1 MALPDTETILT
12 AAGLVATAV
21 VWAVE
26 RFLPGRKRI
35 GYRVQMDTAIGMNPQ
50 DAHSLV
56 QLRLLRQDQ
65 EVNEA
70 TLALLR
76 FENDGGKDIVRQD
89 YQEPLTVEFAG
100 RTVIGVEVPDAHPT
114 DLVGMLTRN
123 GGGLRHDGGR
133 LFIPK
138 VPLNKRNHF
147 KLLVLLSAT
156 DTRTGADPGTDP
168 GPDAGTDAG
177 SGSGTSGTPGTTGNS
192 SRTGSAPG
200 TGAGAVTV
208 SGFIS
213 GGRIR
218 RNAQRWGPRK
228 LSLAL
233 GGTFIVL
240 LGLLGGLLLSARTAP
255 TAAGECATGRLT
267 IDGSTAFAPPM
278 REIARQYRARCA
290 GAEITVSASGSLSGL
305 GSLNRE
311 GKPATVEGPGF
322 LAVSDVPAPS
332 LYRRLEGDRI
342 GVILLGL
349 VANEKAGVDDLTSA
363 QVRKIYDGTYTNW
376 KQLHGNDLPIRL
388 VSRDASS
395 GTRRAFETS
404 VLHHSEPG
412 VVSSYDCGDKDRDEQ
427 ARLTR
432 CEVDSTK
439 SLLDAV
445 DRVPGA
451 VGYAEVYAAAQ
462 RQHVV
467 SVRLN
472 GHEPDIEWGQQR
484 DYPFWTVEYLYTY
497 GRPEDGSL
505 TAKFLAFMDSDTAK
519 NIMRMYKHVPCAD
532 RQSLPDAICR
542 P

>member
-12 AAGLVATAV
+12 AAGLVATAA
-21 VWAVE
+21 VWAME

-65 EVNEA
+65 EIRDA

-89 YQEPLTVEFAG
+89 YQEPLTVEFAE
-100 RTVIGVEVPDAHPT
+100 RTVIGVEVPDANPT

-133 LFIPK
+133 LLVPK

-147 KLLVLLSAT
+147 KLLVLLSGPG
-156 DTRTGADPGTDP
+156 DGADG
-168 GPDAGTDAG
+168 GNGGGAG
-177 SGSGTSGTPGTTGNS
+177 SGGGPGE
-192 SRTGSAPG
+192 
-200 TGAGAVTV
+200 VTV
-208 SGFIS
+208 GGFIS

-240 LGLLGGLLLSARTAP
+240 LGLLGGLLLNGRTAP
-255 TAAGECATGRLT
+255 VPSECAGGRLT

-290 GAEITVSASGSLSGL
+290 GADINVLESGSLSGL
-305 GSLNRE
+305 GNLSRE
-311 GKPATVEGPGF
+311 AKPATTEGPGF
-322 LAVSDVPAPS
+322 IAVSDVPAPS
-332 LYRRLEGDRI
+332 LYRRLEGERV
-342 GVILLGL
+342 GVILLSL
-349 VANEKAGVDDLTSA
+349 VANEKAGVDDLTLG
-363 QVRKIYDGTYTNW
+363 QVRRIYDGTYTNW
-376 KQLHGNDLPIRL
+376 KQLHGNDLPIHL
-388 VSRDASS
+388 VSRDAGS

-404 VLHHSEPG
+404 VLHRSEPG
-412 VVSSYDCGDKDRDEQ
+412 VVSSYDCGDKDRDER

-432 CEVDSTK
+432 CEVNGTK

-451 VGYAEVYAAAQ
+451 IGYAEVYAAAK
-462 RQHVV
+462 RQHLV
-467 SVRLN
+467 SVRLD

-532 RQSLPDAICR
+532 RQSLPDAVCR

>member
-65 EVNEA
+65 EINDA

-89 YQEPLTVEFAG
+89 YQEPLTVEFVG
-100 RTVIGVEVPDAHPT
+100 RTVIGVEVPDANPT

-147 KLLVLLSAT
+147 KLLVLLS
-156 DTRTGADPGTDP
+156 GPGT
-168 GPDAGTDAG
+168 G
-177 SGSGTSGTPGTTGNS
+177 SGPEGG
-192 SRTGSAPG
+192 RTGSA
-200 TGAGAVTV
+200 AGSVTV
-208 SGFIS
+208 GGFIS

-240 LGLLGGLLLSARTAP
+240 LGLLGGLLLSGRVMP
-255 TAAGECATGRLT
+255 VPGECAAGRLT

-290 GAEITVSASGSLSGL
+290 GAEITVLGSGSLSGL
-305 GSLNRE
+305 GNLNRE
-311 GKPATVEGPGF
+311 GKPATAEGPGF
-322 LAVSDVPAPS
+322 IAVSDVPAPS
-332 LYRRLEGDRI
+332 LYRRLEGDRV
-342 GVILLGL
+342 GVIVLSV
-349 VANEKAGVDDLTSA
+349 VANEKASIDDLTSEEI
-363 QVRKIYDGTYTNW
+363 RKIYDGTYTNW

-388 VSRDASS
+388 VSRDAAS

-404 VLHHSEPG
+404 VLHRSEPG

-432 CEVDSTK
+432 CEVNSTK

-451 VGYAEVYAAAQ
+451 IGYAELYAAAQ

-532 RQSLPDAICR
+532 RQSLPGAVCR

>member
-1 MALPDTETILT
+1 MALPDTETILA

-56 QLRLLRQDQ
+56 QLRLLRQDR
-65 EVNEA
+65 EVSDA

-76 FENDGGKDIVRQD
+76 FENYGGKDIVRQD

-100 RTVIGVEVPDAHPT
+100 RTVIGAEVPDANPT
-114 DLVGMLTRN
+114 DLVRMLTRN

-147 KLLVLLSAT
+147 KLLVLLSAS
-156 DTRTGADPGTDP
+156 DTGSEGGRV
-168 GPDAGTDAG
+168 G
-177 SGSGTSGTPGTTGNS
+177 SGG
-192 SRTGSAPG
+192 GSV
-200 TGAGAVTV
+200 AVG
-208 SGFIS
+208 GFIS

-240 LGLLGGLLLSARTAP
+240 LGLLGGLLLSGRVTP
-255 TAAGECATGRLT
+255 VPSECAAGRLT

-290 GAEITVSASGSLSGL
+290 AAAITVLESGSLSGL
-305 GSLNRE
+305 GNLNRE
-311 GKPATVEGPGF
+311 GRPAATEGPGF
-322 LAVSDVPAPS
+322 IAVSDVPAPS
-332 LYRRLEGDRI
+332 LYRRLEGDPV
-342 GVILLGL
+342 GVILLSL
-349 VANEKAGVDDLTSA
+349 VANDKAGVDDLTSD
-363 QVRKIYDGTYTNW
+363 QIRKIYDGTYTDW
-376 KQLHGNDLPIRL
+376 KQVGGNDLPIRL
-388 VSRDASS
+388 VSRDAGS

-404 VLHHSEPG
+404 VLGRSEPG
-412 VVSSYDCGDKDRDEQ
+412 VVSSYDCGDKDRDER

-432 CEVDSTK
+432 CEVNSTK

-472 GHEPDIEWGQQR
+472 GNEPDIEWGQQR
-484 DYPFWTVEYLYTY
+484 DYPFWTVEYLSTY

-532 RQSLPDAICR
+532 RQSLPVAVCR

>member
-65 EVNEA
+65 EISDA

-100 RTVIGVEVPDAHPT
+100 RTVIGAEVPDANPT
-114 DLVGMLTRN
+114 DLVRMLTRN

-133 LFIPK
+133 LFLPK

-147 KLLVLLSAT
+147 KVLVLLTGSDT
-156 DTRTGADPGTDP
+156 DQSPEGGRAGGA
-168 GPDAGTDAG
+168 AGT
-177 SGSGTSGTPGTTGNS
+177 
-192 SRTGSAPG
+192 
-200 TGAGAVTV
+200 VTV
-208 SGFIS
+208 GGFIS

-240 LGLLGGLLLSARTAP
+240 LGLLGGLLLSGRVTP
-255 TAAGECATGRLT
+255 VPGECAAGRLT
-267 IDGSTAFAPPM
+267 VDGSTAFAPPM

-290 GAEITVSASGSLSGL
+290 DAEVTVLESGSLSGL
-305 GSLNRE
+305 GNLNRE
-311 GKPATVEGPGF
+311 AGPASAEGPGF
-322 LAVSDVPAPS
+322 IAVSDVPAPS
-332 LYRRLEGDRI
+332 LYRRLEGNPV
-342 GVILLGL
+342 GVIVLSL
-349 VANEKAGVDDLTSA
+349 VANDKAGVDGLTSD
-363 QVRKIYDGTYTNW
+363 QIRKIYDGTYTNW
-376 KQLHGNDLPIRL
+376 KQLNGHDLPIRL
-388 VSRDASS
+388 VSRDAGS

-404 VLHHSEPG
+404 VLHSSEPG
-412 VVSSYDCGDKDRDEQ
+412 VVSSYDCGDKDRDER

-432 CEVDSTK
+432 CEVNSTK

-451 VGYAEVYAAAQ
+451 IGYAEVYAAAQ
-462 RQHVV
+462 RRHVV

-472 GHEPDIEWGQQR
+472 GNEPDIEWGRQR

-532 RQSLPDAICR
+532 RQSLPVAVCR

>member
-65 EVNEA
+65 EISDA

-89 YQEPLTVEFAG
+89 YQEALTVEFAG
-100 RTVIGVEVPDAHPT
+100 RTVIGAEVPDANPT
-114 DLVGMLTRN
+114 DLVRMLTRN

-147 KLLVLLSAT
+147 KLLVLLTGSDTDQGPEGGRAGSAT
-156 DTRTGADPGTDP
+156 
-168 GPDAGTDAG
+168 
-177 SGSGTSGTPGTTGNS
+177 
-192 SRTGSAPG
+192 
-200 TGAGAVTV
+200 GAVTV
-208 SGFIS
+208 GGFIS

-240 LGLLGGLLLSARTAP
+240 LGLLGGLLLSGRVTP
-255 TAAGECATGRLT
+255 VPGECAAGRLT
-267 IDGSTAFAPPM
+267 VDGSTAFAPPI

-290 GAEITVSASGSLSGL
+290 DADVTVLESGSLSGL
-305 GSLNRE
+305 GNLSRE
-311 GKPATVEGPGF
+311 AGPASTEGPGF
-322 LAVSDVPAPS
+322 IAVSDVPAPS
-332 LYRRLEGDRI
+332 LYRRLEGDPV
-342 GVILLGL
+342 GVIVLSL
-349 VANEKAGVDDLTSA
+349 VANDKAGVDGLTSA

-376 KQLHGNDLPIRL
+376 KQLNGHDLPIRL
-388 VSRDASS
+388 VSRDAGL

-404 VLHHSEPG
+404 VLRRSEPG
-412 VVSSYDCGDKDRDEQ
+412 VVSSYDCGDKDRDER

-432 CEVDSTK
+432 CEVNSTK

-451 VGYAEVYAAAQ
+451 IGYAEVYAAAQ
-462 RQHVV
+462 RHHVV

-472 GHEPDIEWGQQR
+472 GNEPDIEWGRQR

-532 RQSLPDAICR
+532 RQSLPVAVCR